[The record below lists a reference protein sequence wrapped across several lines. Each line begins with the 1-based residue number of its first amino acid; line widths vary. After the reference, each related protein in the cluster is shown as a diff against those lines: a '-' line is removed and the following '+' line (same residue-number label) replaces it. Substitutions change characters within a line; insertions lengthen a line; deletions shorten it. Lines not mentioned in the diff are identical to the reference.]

1 MTNLMLS
8 HILTK
13 MTLRGDPKLFLTMK
27 QQVSLR
33 NTKSEIFQA
42 FLENKD
48 ALEERNVLVILSI
61 ILFSFVCLT

>member
-1 MTNLMLS
+1 MLS
-8 HILTK
+8 HILTI

-27 QQVSLR
+27 SQVSLK
-33 NTKSEIFQA
+33 NTKAEIFQA
-42 FLENKD
+42 YGKNKD

>member
-1 MTNLMLS
+1 MLS
-8 HILTK
+8 RLLRK
-13 MTLRGDPKLFLTMK
+13 LTLRGDPKLFLTMK

-48 ALEERNVLVILSI
+48 ALEERNVLVIISI

>member
-8 HILTK
+8 RLLRK
-13 MTLRGDPKLFLTMK
+13 LTLRGDPKLFLTMK

-48 ALEERNVLVILSI
+48 ALEERNVLVIISI

>member
-1 MTNLMLS
+1 MLS
-8 HILTK
+8 RLLRK
-13 MTLRGDPKLFLTMK
+13 LTLRGAPKLFLTMK

-48 ALEERNVLVILSI
+48 ALEERNVLVIISI

>member
-1 MTNLMLS
+1 MLS
-8 HILTK
+8 RILRK
-13 MTLRGDPKLFLTMK
+13 LTLRGDPKLFLTMK

-48 ALEERNVLVILSI
+48 ALEERNVLVIISI

>member
-1 MTNLMLS
+1 MLS
-8 HILTK
+8 GLLRK
-13 MTLRGDPKLFLTMK
+13 LTLRGDPKLFLTMK

-48 ALEERNVLVILSI
+48 ALEERNVLVIISI

>member
-1 MTNLMLS
+1 MLS
-8 HILTK
+8 HLLRK
-13 MTLRGDPKLFLTMK
+13 LTLRGDPKLFLTMK

-48 ALEERNVLVILSI
+48 ALEERNVLVIISI

>member
-1 MTNLMLS
+1 MLS
-8 HILTK
+8 HILTI

-27 QQVSLR
+27 SQVSLK

-42 FLENKD
+42 FLQNKD
-48 ALEERNVLVILSI
+48 ALEERNVLVIISI

>member
-1 MTNLMLS
+1 MLS
-8 HILTK
+8 RL
-13 MTLRGDPKLFLTMK
+13 LRKLSLGGDPKLFLTMK

-48 ALEERNVLVILSI
+48 ALEERNVLVIISI

>member
-1 MTNLMLS
+1 MLS
-8 HILTK
+8 HILTI

-48 ALEERNVLVILSI
+48 ALEERTVLVIISI

>member
-1 MTNLMLS
+1 MLS
-8 HILTK
+8 HILIK

-48 ALEERNVLVILSI
+48 ALEERNVLVIISI

>member
-48 ALEERNVLVILSI
+48 ALEERNVLVIISI

>member
-1 MTNLMLS
+1 MLS
-8 HILTK
+8 HILTI

-27 QQVSLR
+27 SQVSLK
-33 NTKSEIFQA
+33 NTKAEIFQA
-42 FLENKD
+42 FLQNKD